1 MDDRAEAEFEQ
12 FVRDRAPALLRVAFL
27 VTGDAHAAEDLLQAA
42 LAKTFVAWRGLRN
55 RQAADAYMRRVL
67 VNTQTSWWRRRRVR
81 ETPTP
86 TLPERAGRDRYA
98 EVDERDRLWRA
109 VVLLP
114 RRQRAVV
121 VLRFYEDLSEAEVA
135 ATLGISAGAVK
146 RHTSRAL
153 DQLRA
158 RCLPASPERATAT
171 LDTEEAP

>member
-1 MDDRAEAEFEQ
+1 
-12 FVRDRAPALLRVAFL
+12 
-27 VTGDAHAAEDLLQAA
+27 
-42 LAKTFVAWRGLRN
+42 
-55 RQAADAYMRRVL
+55 
-67 VNTQTSWWRRRRVR
+67 
-81 ETPTP
+81 